1 MCAVTEKTLQSV
13 LPAPP
18 PHWVGDGFLVRPLFG
33 SLAFTGVPSPFLMLD
48 WAAPTV
54 FPPRDEPHGVGPHPH
69 RGFETVTIVY
79 DGEVDHRD
87 SAGHADRI
95 LAGDVQW
102 MTAGAGVV
110 HEEFHGAKVAAKG
123 GTVSMAQLWVNLPAA
138 DKMVAPRYQAI
149 SARDIPV
156 VGFDGGHLR
165 VIAGTHRGAEGAATT
180 GPARTHTPLSVW
192 DGTLAAGG
200 RFETRVPAGWTTM
213 VVVLSGGLAIGGREV
228 EAARVAMLG
237 RDGES
242 VVLVGGAEGAKFL
255 FLAGEPIDEPIV
267 AHGPFVMN
275 TRDEIHAAIVDYNA
289 GRMGRL
295 GAR

>member
-1 MCAVTEKTLQSV
+1 MSEKTLQSV

-33 SLAFTGVPSPFLMLD
+33 SLAFTGVPSPFLMFD
-48 WAAPTV
+48 WAAPTA
-54 FPPRDEPHGVGPHPH
+54 FAPRAEPHGVGPHPH

-95 LAGDVQW
+95 GAGDVQW

-110 HEEFHGAKVAAKG
+110 HEEFHGATIAAKG

-138 DKMVAPRYQAI
+138 DKMVPPRYQAI
-149 SARDIPV
+149 QARDIPTV
-156 VGFDGGHLR
+156 AFDGGRLR
-165 VIAGTHRGAEGAATT
+165 VIAGAHRGTDGVETV

-192 DGTLAAGG
+192 DGTLEAGA
-200 RFETRVPAGWTTM
+200 RFEGRVPAGWTTI
-213 VVVLSGGLAIGGREV
+213 VAVLAGALDIGGREV
-228 EAARVAMLG
+228 AAARVAMLD
-237 RDGES
+237 RRGET
-242 VVLVGGAEGAKFL
+242 VRLVGGAAGAKFL
-255 FLAGEPIDEPIV
+255 VLAGEPIDEPIA

-275 TRDEIHAAIVDYNA
+275 TREEIREAIVDFNA

-295 GAR
+295 AAR